1 MKNEAIQE
9 TSKMYFFAE
18 QVREFVNP
26 KYKESSHTTGQTLR
40 QLVIDWEKLRRQ
52 FDGFAF
58 VWNMKKGNQKIINR
72 QWRGRLDVFVFA
84 LKICPRRLK
93 GFVIPLEFKNHK
105 STMKWKE
112 RKSSKKEAGGQ
123 LCLSIWSKIWQK
135 SSVKKEKQERRTHK
149 GSQKVQWICRCI
161 GNVKSGCF
169 GLDVFVFSFGNAKSG
184 WDGEGSSV
192 NHKLAIIDPGSQS
205 FSLHWK
211 LKRDGFVFEKETNN

>member
-9 TSKMYFFAE
+9 TSKMYLFCWTSQRICESKIQRIKPYNWPDGPPAGDRLGKIAE
-18 QVREFVNP
+18 AVRWLLCEIWIREIRKWGQSSIVSEEGGWRSLSLHW
-26 KYKESSHTTGQTLR
+26 KYVHGGWRALSFHWNSKITSR
-40 QLVIDWEKLRRQ
+40 Q
-52 FDGFAF
+52 
-58 VWNMKKGNQKIINR
+58 WNEKKGNLQK
-72 QWRGRLDVFVFA
+72 
-84 LKICPRRLK
+84 K
-93 GFVIPLEFKNHK
+93 GG
-105 STMKWKE
+105 W
-112 RKSSKKEAGGQ
+112 GQ
-123 LCLSIWSKIWQK
+123 LCLSIWSQIWQK

-149 GSQKVQWICRCI
+149 GSQKVQWICLCI

-211 LKRDGFVFEKETNN
+211 